1 VTLHSNP
8 NNKLGTP
15 AVSFLDSYATS
26 ETKVLQGDRTGLED
40 GTRIVMGRAAA
51 PGFETQGIVP
61 QGRQGAILKFR
72 RYMPFPV
79 NAAAEAAH
87 VQAIQD
93 NGGMHPLTM
102 HDPLGQRTFEAF
114 GPVLVALRM
123 VRDHSPSCAQV
134 EYTECGKL
142 MLHSYK
148 NGHGHGVMVDWP
160 AVLNENEAC
169 RLIFDEAK
177 DAVRAAQLMLPVTFV
192 MPQG

>member
-93 NGGMHPLTM
+93 NGGMHPLTKPQDPSRALVPVLTM

-114 GPVLVALRM
+114 GWCATT
-123 VRDHSPSCAQV
+123 VR
-134 EYTECGKL
+134 
-142 MLHSYK
+142 
-148 NGHGHGVMVDWP
+148 
-160 AVLNENEAC
+160 
-169 RLIFDEAK
+169 
-177 DAVRAAQLMLPVTFV
+177 AVRRWSTRNAASSCCTPTRTATGMA
-192 MPQG
+192 